1 MDRVWL
7 QTGCSQLTT
16 THYVTTNKIIH
27 VYFNHMIYLMMHSH
41 THKHTRMFT
50 EIFKLSKN
58 YKKYNT
64 QTHQMEPK
72 APCVSDN
79 LAAMI
84 KIN

>member
-1 MDRVWL
+1 M
-7 QTGCSQLTT
+7 T
-16 THYVTTNKIIH
+16 
-27 VYFNHMIYLMMHSH
+27 YLMMHSH
-41 THKHTRMFT
+41 THKQTRMFT